1 MEEDLESRL
10 LDEFAD
16 SVLSKSDSKML
27 AGEYGGSLYQIETYK
42 KNLLSDNLYQ
52 NFIKQNYGSFDN
64 YLQQNKVNEFS
75 SVYDPTSDFRAD
87 VKIITKEASYTSDHI
102 SSQEVIMENLSG
114 VCTIFFTKKTNG
126 MTRRLTCT
134 LNEQYMPTSEFSNRS
149 NFFSPM
155 GGDRIG
161 VWDINEQAWKS
172 FYMSSVFKFVR
183 DDTVGNE

>member
-1 MEEDLESRL
+1 
-10 LDEFAD
+10 
-16 SVLSKSDSKML
+16 
-27 AGEYGGSLYQIETYK
+27 
-42 KNLLSDNLYQ
+42 
-52 NFIKQNYGSFDN
+52 
-64 YLQQNKVNEFS
+64 
-75 SVYDPTSDFRAD
+75 
-87 VKIITKEASYTSDHI
+87 
-102 SSQEVIMENLSG
+102 MENLSG